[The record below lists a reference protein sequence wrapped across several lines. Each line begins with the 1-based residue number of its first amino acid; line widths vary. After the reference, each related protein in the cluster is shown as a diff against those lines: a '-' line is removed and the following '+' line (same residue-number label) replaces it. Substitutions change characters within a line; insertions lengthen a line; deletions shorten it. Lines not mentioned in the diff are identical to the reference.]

1 MAAGPGVP
9 GGGRATGPPSYA
21 SGMTESTGVRADE
34 PSWAAL
40 RHHGDA
46 ELVPGALDFAV
57 NVRGSGP
64 PAWLRDRLAARL
76 ADLGGYPGGDDDE
89 AAVSAVAA
97 RHGVMRERVLLLGGA
112 SEGFHLLAGHAAR
125 HRLRA
130 AVVHPSFTEPE
141 LELRRAGV
149 GVERVLL
156 PDPFRLDPALVPGD
170 ADLVVVGNPTN
181 PTSVLHPRA
190 AVAALCRP
198 GRVTVVDEAFCDV
211 VDDEA
216 GHSLAGADLPGLV
229 VVRSL
234 TKTWALAGLRVGYA
248 VGDPAVL
255 ADLAAHRPHWPLG
268 TLQLEAI
275 RACVG
280 TGADGELARL
290 RIDVA
295 VEREAMVEA
304 LAAARIEVAVPPSAP
319 FVLVRTPPGVDPEA
333 FRDGLVR
340 RGVVTRRCDT
350 FPGLD
355 ASYLRLAVRPG
366 TMVDELVGAWH
377 AAADAARNRLEG
389 ERA

>member
-1 MAAGPGVP
+1 M
-9 GGGRATGPPSYA
+9 TGDHGQRP
-21 SGMTESTGVRADE
+21 DE
-34 PSWAAL
+34 ASWAAL

-64 PAWLRDRLAARL
+64 PAWLRDRLAGRL

-89 AAVSAVAA
+89 VAVSAVAA
-97 RHGVMRERVLLLGGA
+97 RHGVARDRVLLLGGA

-125 HRLRA
+125 NLLLA

-149 GVERVLL
+149 PIERVLL
-156 PDPFRLDPALVPGD
+156 PVPFDLDPGLVPEE

-181 PTSVLHPRA
+181 PTSVVHPRS
-190 AVAALCRP
+190 VLAALCRP

-211 VDDEA
+211 LDDESA
-216 GHSLAGADLPGLV
+216 HTLAGADLPGLV
-229 VVRSL
+229 VLRSL

-268 TLQLEAI
+268 TLQLEAV

-280 TGADGELARL
+280 PEADAELEAARAQ
-290 RIDVA
+290 VA
-295 VEREAMVEA
+295 TEREAMVRA
-304 LAAARIEVAVPPSAP
+304 LDDAGIELAVIPAAPVI
-319 FVLVRTPPGVDPEA
+319 LVRTPAGVDPVA
-333 FRDGLVR
+333 FRTGLVR
-340 RGVVTRRCDT
+340 RGIATRRCDT

-355 ASYLRLAVRPG
+355 ATYLRLAVRPG
-366 TMVDELVGAWH
+366 TMVGDLVDAWH
-377 AAADAARNRLEG
+377 AEIAVPRG
-389 ERA
+389 GGTTG

>member
-1 MAAGPGVP
+1 
-9 GGGRATGPPSYA
+9 
-21 SGMTESTGVRADE
+21 MTEPSVARAED

-64 PAWLRDRLAARL
+64 PAWLRDRLAGRL

-89 AAVSAVAA
+89 AALSAVAA
-97 RHGVMRERVLLLGGA
+97 RHGVPRDRVLLLGGA
-112 SEGFHLLAGHAAR
+112 SEGFHLLADHAAR
-125 HRLRA
+125 KSRRA

-149 GVERVLL
+149 PVDRVLL
-156 PDPFRLDPALVPGD
+156 PVPFRLDPALVPD
-170 ADLVVVGNPTN
+170 RADLVVVGNPTN

-216 GHSLAGADLPGLV
+216 GHTLAGADLPGLV
-229 VVRSL
+229 VLRSL

-280 TGADGELARL
+280 PAADAELARI
-290 RIDVA
+290 RADVA
-295 VEREAMVEA
+295 AERTAMVGA
-304 LAAARIEVAVPPSAP
+304 LDTAGIEVVAPPSAP
-319 FVLVRTPPGVDPEA
+319 FALVRTPRGLDPEE
-333 FRDGLVR
+333 FRRGLVR

-355 ASYLRLAVRPG
+355 ATYLRLAVRPG

-377 AAADAARNRLEG
+377 AQAGAATNRLEG